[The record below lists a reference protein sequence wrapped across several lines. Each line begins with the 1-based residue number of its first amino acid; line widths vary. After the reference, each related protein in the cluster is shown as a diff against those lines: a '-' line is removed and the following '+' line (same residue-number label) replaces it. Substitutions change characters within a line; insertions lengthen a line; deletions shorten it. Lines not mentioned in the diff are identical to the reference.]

1 MVDPVNTDERTRPDL
16 HAALRPQAD
25 LATRNGGILPWIVV
39 ALMAAALAWLAW
51 EKWGPQDQGDIVATS
66 MLAFEKQNSLTV
78 FSSRFDVVAE
88 STSTPSIG
96 PLEIDALES
105 RQAMIVPATVEYRLD
120 LSAMNRDAFAWDETR
135 QTLRVDLPAL
145 AVSTPNLNEAQ
156 ARYFTDGIWVSRDAS
171 QSLSRSNSEIATR
184 RAVEFASNAEVMG
197 LARTAAR
204 EAVRQNLAIPLQV
217 AGFGDVRVMAR
228 FEDEN

>member
-1 MVDPVNTDERTRPDL
+1 MDSRTESRTDSLIGEPRARGEVQPLSSSRST
-16 HAALRPQAD
+16 
-25 LATRNGGILPWIVV
+25 GIAPWIVI

-51 EKWGPQDQGDIVATS
+51 EKWGPQDEGDIVATS

-96 PLEIDALES
+96 PLDLDLLES

-120 LSAMNRDAFAWDETR
+120 LSGMEASDFVWDETT
-135 QTLRVDLPAL
+135 QVLEVELPEI
-145 AVSTPNLNEAQ
+145 AVSTPNINEGQ
-156 ARYFTDGIWVSRDAS
+156 ARFFTDGVWVSRDAS
-171 QSLSRSNSEIATR
+171 ASLSRSNSQIAER
-184 RAVEFASNAEVMG
+184 RAREFASNAEIMG

-204 EAVRQNLAIPLQV
+204 EAVQQNLAIPLQV
-217 AGFGDVRVMAR
+217 AGFGDVDVRVR
-228 FEDEN
+228 FADE

>member
-171 QSLSRSNSEIATR
+171 QSLSRSNSAIATR

-217 AGFGDVRVMAR
+217 AGFGDVRVTVG

>member
-1 MVDPVNTDERTRPDL
+1 MDSNVPTRTDSLITEP
-16 HAALRPQAD
+16 RPQGAVSVRD
-25 LATRNGGILPWIVV
+25 TGIVPWVMF

-96 PLEIDALES
+96 PVDIEILES
-105 RQAMIVPATVEYRLD
+105 RQAMIVPATVEYRVD
-120 LSAMNRDAFAWDETR
+120 LSGMDTGDFEWDQAS
-135 QTLRVDLPAL
+135 QTLEVELPAIT
-145 AVSTPNLNEAQ
+145 VSTPNVNEGQ
-156 ARYFTDGIWVSRDAS
+156 ARFFTDGVWISRDAS
-171 QSLSRSNSEIATR
+171 ASLSRSNSQIATR
-184 RAVEFASNAEVMG
+184 RAREFASNPEVMG

-204 EAVRQNLAIPLQV
+204 EAVQQNLAIPLQV
-217 AGFGDVRVMAR
+217 AGFGDVTVRVR